1 MAAAGGRSPQSQ
13 RRAHPTVHHHR
24 DGATPLSWPTVSR
37 PKQKSCPG
45 GQGGAMVTYPGDP
58 GPLVSVAA
66 RTRAG
71 VITLA
76 GSLFLA
82 IVVLPRLEDLLA
94 GLPDVVGF
102 GAVLLLT
109 TGIRVTAGVMGARA
123 VRPGHRAGQHV
134 DVRLTAD
141 DGYQA
146 QRSYSIA
153 SAPDGTRIESPSR
166 ASTTARSP
174 RT

>member
-1 MAAAGGRSPQSQ
+1 VAP
-13 RRAHPTVHHHR
+13 
-24 DGATPLSWPTVSR
+24 W
-37 PKQKSCPG
+37 
-45 GQGGAMVTYPGDP
+45 TYPGDP
-58 GPLVSVAA
+58 RPLVSVAA

-102 GAVLLLT
+102 GAVLLLA